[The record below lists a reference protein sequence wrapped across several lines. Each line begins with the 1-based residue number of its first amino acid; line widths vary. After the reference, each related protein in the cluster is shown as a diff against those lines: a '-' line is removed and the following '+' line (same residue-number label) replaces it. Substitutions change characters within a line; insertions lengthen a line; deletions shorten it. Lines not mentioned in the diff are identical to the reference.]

1 MTSIRLP
8 DLPGKTRGI
17 VAVRTDSVTGRT
29 RYTLQCER
37 CYTLE
42 TPDHLVLMKTH
53 FHTRGDDR
61 RRLCPDC
68 RKDLFPDCTCDGCK
82 TDRTGSIYR

>member
-1 MTSIRLP
+1 MTSVRLP
-8 DLPGKTRGI
+8 DVPGKAPGV
-17 VAVRTDSVTGRT
+17 VAVRTDSVSGRT

-37 CYTLE
+37 CFELE

-61 RRLCPDC
+61 RRLCPTC
-68 RKDLFPDCTCDGCK
+68 RRELFPDCACDGCK
-82 TDRTGSIYR
+82 TDRGGSMY